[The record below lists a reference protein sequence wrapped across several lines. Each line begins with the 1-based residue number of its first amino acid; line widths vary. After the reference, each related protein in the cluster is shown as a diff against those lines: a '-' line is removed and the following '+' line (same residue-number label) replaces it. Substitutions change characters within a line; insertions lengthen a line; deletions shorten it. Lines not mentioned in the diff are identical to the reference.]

1 MVAAP
6 FYVQSFSETRTRN
19 RNDEDQ
25 MRLYVEPMEAVLVEF
40 DDQRR
45 VRFDR
50 EDWSVPTLQER
61 RAILYAAQNEIAEL
75 TELIQLLES
84 QEIGDRR

>member
-1 MVAAP
+1 
-6 FYVQSFSETRTRN
+6 
-19 RNDEDQ
+19 
-25 MRLYVEPMEAVLVEF
+25 MRLYVEPMDAVLVEF
-40 DDQRR
+40 DEQRR

-61 RAILYAAQNEIAEL
+61 RAILYAAQNEIAQL
-75 TELIQLLES
+75 TELIQLLEN